1 MINEAY
7 IWFEGWAAVWAKSSK
22 ILLNENTLG
31 LLGSAVGIDG
41 VVVGIV
47 LAPNVNGA
55 LVMELPA
62 FLPSLSPAIVP
73 KEKRDAVGAAT
84 EVVATD
90 VVVVVEA
97 VTAGVVAVVDPKLN
111 VVLVVAEG
119 VAAAA
124 LGVPN
129 KKGVVLVV
137 LLARLVVVGFSFNG
151 LLVAIGALILNGDA
165 VVAVVVFGASGGVPN
180 ENPVAAGVVVNTADE
195 EANGDALVVAG
206 VVGLSVLV
214 AAVDANPNEG
224 VVVAVETAV
233 EVGTEDPN
241 VKGAEGVIVV
251 ATGVLAGV
259 PKLNPVSA
267 VMLVVGVDDAAG
279 DANVMPLVGVVA
291 GGPGALKEIEEDWLP
306 VEPKEGRAVKV
317 LFTGFVPKLKEPLLV
332 EAEVGILKVIS
343 EAARLR
349 TSRSGTAKSNSDW
362 PLFVL
367 KGWFMA
373 WEELKLKEVFVVG
386 EAAGAAAGSPNTKG
400 WEVVEPKLKPLEA
413 GLAGVLLEPKPPGD
427 AKGLPGWL
435 PAKLKTKLG
444 TLLPS
449 VFFDLENF
457 LLLSLLL
464 IIHLNMDFI
473 CSQKIYYFTSLFN
486 C

>member
-1 MINEAY
+1 M
-7 IWFEGWAAVWAKSSK
+7 
-22 ILLNENTLG
+22 
-31 LLGSAVGIDG
+31 GIDG

-84 EVVATD
+84 EVVAAD
-90 VVVVVEA
+90 IVVVVEA
-97 VTAGVVAVVDPKLN
+97 VMAGVVAVVDPKLN

-291 GGPGALKEIEEDWLP
+291 GGPGALKEIEED
-306 VEPKEGRAVKV
+306 
-317 LFTGFVPKLKEPLLV
+317 
-332 EAEVGILKVIS
+332 
-343 EAARLR
+343 
-349 TSRSGTAKSNSDW
+349 
-362 PLFVL
+362 
-367 KGWFMA
+367 
-373 WEELKLKEVFVVG
+373 
-386 EAAGAAAGSPNTKG
+386 
-400 WEVVEPKLKPLEA
+400 
-413 GLAGVLLEPKPPGD
+413 
-427 AKGLPGWL
+427 
-435 PAKLKTKLG
+435 
-444 TLLPS
+444 
-449 VFFDLENF
+449 
-457 LLLSLLL
+457 
-464 IIHLNMDFI
+464 
-473 CSQKIYYFTSLFN
+473 
-486 C
+486 